1 MTELF
6 IEIFTE
12 ELPAIPL
19 LKNLSNIKENWK
31 KILKDNYLES
41 HFDFFYTPRRLSFIH
56 KDFALK
62 QPDTKTQSYGP
73 PLAIAYDSNNN
84 PTKAMQSFLQKNN
97 ITKDMVKTATK
108 DNKEVL
114 FECVIEAKG
123 EQLEP
128 NDKWKENLLLD
139 LESEL
144 VSVREKQKNAK
155 NLRLRG
161 LGFFS
166 VGDKEKQVEFQNEF
180 RKVVLGA

>member
-1 MTELF
+1 MRGRCGGLITVF
-6 IEIFTE
+6 V
-12 ELPAIPL
+12 
-19 LKNLSNIKENWK
+19 
-31 KILKDNYLES
+31 
-41 HFDFFYTPRRLSFIH
+41 FFGVS
-56 KDFALK
+56 
-62 QPDTKTQSYGP
+62 G
-73 PLAIAYDSNNN
+73 
-84 PTKAMQSFLQKNN
+84 
-97 ITKDMVKTATK
+97 

-128 NDKWKENLLLD
+128 NDKWKEKLLLD

-144 VSVREKQKNAK
+144 VSVREREKNAK

-180 RKVVLGA
+180 TKVVLGV